1 MPVEQKFD
9 KFDESTD
16 SETTARGRLQ
26 PFWPHMAKRLAKF
39 SLNHADFFVMLLFL
53 GFMVRYC
60 LLMRPP
66 IPIGSID
73 YFDTSAAV
81 DMLAKA
87 QKGIWLGRDVFF
99 TYGPLFQKLLSW
111 GPLKTGMSFG
121 SFYIYLWIFHYSTII
136 VSVYLMGAFLLR
148 SQPSWL
154 RVFYLLLMIVFWMPI
169 NWILFGIKFLF
180 PLCCFA
186 IFLRMSPA
194 AGAKLWSLGWRGI
207 TAAALIAIGFLISG
221 DAGLY
226 SAAALVIIACA
237 ILLYEHDR
245 TVLATLAKYAA
256 MTSISFTACVLIIN
270 TAVGSPLDFRFWR
283 QTYEIVAQ
291 YRWSHAVGMAPEMTF
306 IFWLAVSLN
315 LAAFVWQWMVHLR
328 IPQLPARAYAAWF
341 AMLCFGLLMLQTIL
355 VSSEHFHAAAS
366 LFPWIALSAALLL
379 GATEIKLSGWRFIAS
394 LSFILIVTGL
404 LSGPYH
410 LFTPQVLF
418 EDRSGITSS
427 HSCPEGTYEMDQACL
442 EPTDFQR
449 LKSVHNFLL
458 QHTPASDFIGVFPY
472 ENVYGF
478 ASHRSVAGA
487 VWQNYVIAGDYMIQR
502 QIDSFEKARPSWV
515 VYSPEPWLSY
525 AVNGIPNFTRTPSV
539 WLYWQRWYKHE
550 FDVPGGPILL
560 QRDEERGEHWNMTST
575 SVLARPVH
583 NAQAGQEV
591 ALPVTSLGD
600 DWDFIKITIQAKY
613 PLRWKLLKPSIFVV
627 WVHFDRGPDRSI
639 PVIVQPDHPYEIWVY
654 PGEQAG
660 LVNYF
665 SPKAGQWRDPSRP
678 HVQGLSLQCV
688 PLDWLSVMPSWI
700 TINDVQ
706 TVKLSEQ

>member
-1 MPVEQKFD
+1 MPVEQKFE
-9 KFDESTD
+9 KLSQRAD
-16 SETTARGRLQ
+16 SETTATAGPQ
-26 PFWPHMAKRLAKF
+26 AFWPRAAKRLVKLF
-39 SLNHADFFVMLLFL
+39 LTHADFFVMLLFL

-60 LLMRPP
+60 LSMRLPV
-66 IPIGSID
+66 PIGSID

-111 GPLKTGMSFG
+111 GPSKTGMSFG
-121 SFYIYLWIFHYSTII
+121 SFYIYLWLFHYSTII
-136 VSVYLMGAFLLR
+136 VSIYVIGAFLLR
-148 SQPSWL
+148 RQPSWL
-154 RVFYLLLMIVFWMPI
+154 RVFYLLLMVVFWMPI

-186 IFLRMSPA
+186 IFLRMFPA
-194 AGAKLWSLGWRGI
+194 SGARLWSLCWRAG

-226 SAAALVIIACA
+226 SAAALVIIACTF
-237 ILLYEHDR
+237 LVYEHDR
-245 TVLATLAKYAA
+245 TSLATLAKYTA
-256 MTSISFTACVLIIN
+256 MTGIFFAACVLTIN
-270 TAVGSPLDFRFWR
+270 AAVGSALDFRFWR

-291 YRWSHAVGMAPEMTF
+291 YRWSHAVGMTPEMTS

-315 LAAFVWQWMVHLR
+315 LAAFVWQWVVHLR
-328 IPQLPARAYAAWF
+328 TRQLSARAQAAWL
-341 AMLCFGLLMLQTIL
+341 AMLCFGLATLQTIL

-379 GATEIKLSGWRFIAS
+379 GATEVKLSGWQLIIS
-394 LSFILIVTGL
+394 LSFILVVTGV

-410 LFTPQVLF
+410 LFIPRVLF
-418 EDRSGITSS
+418 EDRSGITGV

-449 LKSVHNFLL
+449 LKAVRNFLM
-458 QHTPASDFIGVFPY
+458 QHTADSDFIGVFPY

-478 ASHRSVAGA
+478 ASRRTVAGA
-487 VWQNYVIAGDYMIQR
+487 VWQNYVIAGDYMTQR

-525 AVNGIPNFTRTPSV
+525 PVNGIPNFTRTPSV

-550 FDVPGGPILL
+550 FDVPGGPMLL
-560 QRDEERGEHWNMTST
+560 QRDEERGQRWNMTST
-575 SVLARPVH
+575 SVLVHRPQDIPANEEMV
-583 NAQAGQEV
+583 
-591 ALPVTSLGD
+591 LPVTPLGD
-600 DWDFIKITIQAKY
+600 DWDFIQINLQANY
-613 PLRWKLLKPSIFVV
+613 PWQWKVLKPSIFMV
-627 WVHFDRGPDRSI
+627 WLHFDHGPDRSV
-639 PVIVQPDHPYEIWVY
+639 PAIVQPNHSYKLWIY
-654 PGEQAG
+654 PWEQAE
-660 LVNYF
+660 LMNYF
-665 SPKAGQWRDPSRP
+665 SSNAKDWRAASRP
-678 HVQGLSLQCV
+678 HLQAISLQCV
-688 PLDWLSVMPSWI
+688 PIDWLSVAPSRI
-700 TINDVQ
+700 TIDDVQ